1 MVSISGDSFDRFER
15 AARARGL
22 ANVGALVDLAF
33 KDGIPADIEVPFSTE
48 TPPTSA
54 STIGT
59 WRVEQGITRAA
70 LGKLIGCGVRPVRNW
85 ERGVRPS
92 PKHARKLRA
101 LGCEV
106 RRGGGA

>member
-1 MVSISGDSFDRFER
+1 MVSISGDSFDRFEQ

-33 KDGIPADIEVPFSTE
+33 QDGIPANIQVPFSTE
-48 TPPTSA
+48 TPPAST

-70 LGKLIGCGVRPVRNW
+70 LGRLIGCGVRPVRNW
-85 ERGVRPS
+85 ERGVQPS
-92 PKHARKLRA
+92 PKHARRLRD

-106 RRGGGA
+106 RRRGAS